1 MTNLKRL
8 GMGKLGLEPQILEEA
23 EMLMAYLEEEGVID
37 PNKTLASFTSNNIM
51 RMMSGQRWDYGD
63 PANEVFVNAV
73 NTIAESLGA
82 LMLEDLVPMFRYLP
96 EVRKAKK
103 EANEAMVHI
112 RSLFRQ
118 IIEKRMA
125 ETHSVENEDFIQSFI
140 QAHEE
145 MEEGQVVE
153 LIDFCQTAFIA
164 GTETTSATLNFAI
177 VHLLNNP
184 AWQEELFQEVFAVLK
199 GDKPSMANMEKLP
212 KLEATIQETL
222 RVNPNNPLIFKATSH
237 VTKVRDYVVPADC
250 LVLVN
255 AYHIN
260 YDSKTFPNP
269 SNFSPTRWL
278 CPDGSFNRETQ
289 SKCPSIH
296 LFSRCSCARSS
307 HLWHR
312 ETHVCWATTGKARNM
327 TKFHIFCCCCISQDG
342 VVSASCHSH
351 PTLCPE
357 NARTLQ
363 IAEQPAQLCRYHRE
377 AGGIQSPSAEK
388 GRCSRLEQHCF
399 QLKI

>member
-23 EMLMAYLEEEGVID
+23 EMLMAYLEEKGVID
-37 PNKTLASFTSNNIM
+37 PNKTLANFTSNNIM

-73 NTIAESLGA
+73 NTILESIGA

-103 EANEAMVHI
+103 EENKAMAHV

-125 ETHSVENEDFIQSFI
+125 ETHSVENEDFIQSYI

-145 MEEGQVVE
+145 MEEIQVVE
-153 LIDFCQTAFIA
+153 LIDLCQTAFIA

-184 AWQEELFQEVFAVLK
+184 AWQEELFQEVSAVLK
-199 GDKPSMANMEKLP
+199 GDKPSMANIEKLP

-222 RVNPNNPLIFKATSH
+222 RVNPNNPLTFKATSH
-237 VTKVRDYVVPADC
+237 VTKVRNYVVPADC

-289 SKCPSIH
+289 SKCPYQNS
-296 LFSRCSCARSS
+296 LFFQV
-307 HLWHR
+307 L
-312 ETHVCWATTGKARNM
+312 
-327 TKFHIFCCCCISQDG
+327 
-342 VVSASCHSH
+342 
-351 PTLCPE
+351 LCPQFPPLAQGDACVLA
-357 NARTLQ
+357 NHCTMGFALQ
-363 IAEQPAQLCRYHRE
+363 
-377 AGGIQSPSAEK
+377 
-388 GRCSRLEQHCF
+388 
-399 QLKI
+399 

>member
-1 MTNLKRL
+1 
-8 GMGKLGLEPQILEEA
+8 
-23 EMLMAYLEEEGVID
+23 
-37 PNKTLASFTSNNIM
+37 
-51 RMMSGQRWDYGD
+51 
-63 PANEVFVNAV
+63 
-73 NTIAESLGA
+73 
-82 LMLEDLVPMFRYLP
+82 MLEDLVPMFRYLP

-103 EANEAMVHI
+103 EANEAMAHV

-125 ETHSVENEDFIQSFI
+125 ETHSVENEDFIQSYI

-145 MEEGQVVE
+145 MEEIQVVE
-153 LIDFCQTAFIA
+153 LIDLCQTAFSA

-184 AWQEELFQEVFAVLK
+184 AWQEELFQEVSAVLK
-199 GDKPSMANMEKLP
+199 GDKPSMANIEKLP

-222 RVNPNNPLIFKATSH
+222 RVNPNNPLTFKATSH
-237 VTKVRDYVVPADC
+237 VTKVRNYVVPADC

-289 SKCPSIH
+289 SKCP
-296 LFSRCSCARSS
+296 
-307 HLWHR
+307 
-312 ETHVCWATTGKARNM
+312 
-327 TKFHIFCCCCISQDG
+327 
-342 VVSASCHSH
+342 
-351 PTLCPE
+351 
-357 NARTLQ
+357 
-363 IAEQPAQLCRYHRE
+363 Y
-377 AGGIQSPSAEK
+377 
-388 GRCSRLEQHCF
+388 
-399 QLKI
+399 